1 MRDRKAVAAPEPR
14 GNRSVW
20 SPGFSRSGA
29 WPAEAGTPNP
39 EAPTPRW
46 WSSPHVGACIA
57 WLLSFSLSVA
67 ATADIRIAAFHADV
81 TPPLG
86 SPLCHGSVS
95 NALTIVDPLTARGV
109 VLLALQQKPIVL
121 CAVDWVANSNAGY
134 DEWRKA
140 LAEAAGTTVERV
152 AVHTVHQHDTPGCDF
167 STEELLAAQGLTNK
181 FSNVPFAREAITRT
195 ARAAREAMR
204 QPKAVT
210 HIGIGQAKVEQ
221 FASNRRV
228 PGPGGKVK
236 YVRMSA
242 CRDPKV
248 RAEPEGITDPFVR
261 VLSFWNSDQPRAV
274 LSYYAT
280 HPMSYYGRGGVSA
293 DTVGMARAMR
303 EAALPGVPHIHF
315 DGAGGNVTAGKYNDG
330 SPENRPVL
338 ARRLARGMEEAW
350 KATRKS
356 PLRAADIEWRVRPV
370 ALPLRE
376 ELADEAPALKM
387 LADTSAKFR
396 DRARAARQL
405 VWARRCKAGHRIDLS
420 CLRLGPAFVLHMPGE
435 LFVEYQLAAQQM
447 RPDAT
452 VCMAAYGDDGCGY
465 IGTEIAYSQGG
476 YETTKVSQVAPQV
489 ERVLMEAMRE
499 LLKR

>member
-1 MRDRKAVAAPEPR
+1 MRNHKTPLFIAAALA
-14 GNRSVW
+14 
-20 SPGFSRSGA
+20 F
-29 WPAEAGTPNP
+29 
-39 EAPTPRW
+39 
-46 WSSPHVGACIA
+46 
-57 WLLSFSLSVA
+57 FSLSLSFA
-67 ATADIRIAAFHADV
+67 ADVRIATFQADV

-86 SPLCHGSVS
+86 SPLCHGNVS
-95 NALTIVDPLTARGV
+95 NALCIVDPLTARGV
-109 VLLALQQKPIVL
+109 VLLVPEQKPIVL

-140 LAEAAGTTVERV
+140 LAEAAGTTIEHV
-152 AVHTVHQHDTPGCDF
+152 AVHTIHQHDTPGCDF
-167 STEELLAAQGLTNK
+167 STEELLATQGLTNK
-181 FSNVPFAREAITRT
+181 FSNVPFAREAIART
-195 ARAAREAMR
+195 ARATREAMQ
-204 QPKAVT
+204 QPKTVT
-210 HIGIGQAKVEQ
+210 HIGVGQAKVEQ

-228 PGPGGKVK
+228 PGPDGKVK

-248 RAEPEGITDPFVR
+248 RAEPEGVIDPLVR
-261 VLSFWNSDQPRAV
+261 VLSFWDGDQPRVV

-280 HPMSYYGRGGVSA
+280 HPQSHYGKGGVSA

-303 EAALPGVPHIHF
+303 EAALPNVPHIHF

-338 ARRLARGMEEAW
+338 AQRLARGMEEAW

-356 PLRAADIEWRVRPV
+356 PLRAAAIEWRVNPV

-376 ELADEAPALKM
+376 ELADEASAIKM
-387 LADTSAKFR
+387 LANTSASFR

-405 VWARRCKAGHRIDLS
+405 AWSRRCKAGHRIDLS
-420 CLRLGPAFVLHMPGE
+420 CLRLGPACVLHMPGE

-476 YETTKVSQVAPQV
+476 YETSKVSQVAPQV
-489 ERVLMEAMRE
+489 EKVLMDAMKA
-499 LLKR
+499 LLRR